1 MRRFSPAL
9 LFDRGMAFV
18 LVCMGLLGGK
28 AFAGTARFIAGEGWG
43 VSSAN
48 TVNWKVN
55 TLQYYTDQGPLSPTV
70 GHATADNLV
79 AAAAGVWNVPTSSL
93 TITQGGQLAEDVSAQ
108 TAIVTPTGVLLPP
121 DTQPANEGLMPIAV
135 IYDADGGLIDLLL
148 GEGASEP
155 EGCLQNG
162 VVGDLDDIH
171 QNDGSLRHA
180 TLILNGRCVAD
191 GTPDELLQMQYQLT
205 RSFGR
210 VLGLSWSQTND
221 DVFTEVTPAT
231 TQQMAFWPVMHALD
245 LICGNYTYQCM
256 SHPFQLRVDD
266 LNTLAILYPTDFN
279 HPGAGK
285 QATGADSVFIYGLL
299 NFPNGQ
305 GMAWANVVAHRQ
317 HNGVDESWQTTSA
330 LSGFATTQAI
340 ATPIDPGQSSAYGRN
355 PSSLDGYF
363 YYRRVPVDGLSN
375 LFFTS
380 EAVNP
385 LYVGDLAL
393 GSYGRPP
400 VQPSGSPAT
409 MYDWSALSTNDLLI
423 NSSMTANDASAECD
437 PGSDGTEAAPVSPA
451 PSGWQAGQLCGWG
464 HSSWM
469 TLPIAAGHRWTYE
482 VTATDEHGT
491 ATLSKA
497 QPVLGVWQ
505 DSDSTGTAPTVA
517 VMPVSFNSLSPG
529 TTQLQM
535 DAPDADGSY
544 RMAISD
550 QFGAGRPDFTYNA
563 RFLYAS
569 NVTPGTLGQ
578 GGGRLVVSG
587 SGFRTG
593 NQVLI
598 NGVPAQVRSLT
609 ANQIV
614 ADAPTMA
621 QADAATDQAL
631 DVVVLDPDTLG
642 QASIPAAIRYTPAT
656 DLMQLVNAPMEL
668 RTGHTAAT
676 PFTVR
681 VLASDGVAPVSGV
694 TVSFQVLSGAAVFPG
709 CSTSAGCTG
718 VTAAD
723 GTVSENVQGTA
734 VGPVILQATE
744 DGGGPSLQITIN
756 DLEPRRNAQFA
767 PNALY
772 LAEGASGSWSASL
785 VLQEEFAP
793 AVAVAVAWSDSTGVH
808 PALAAVT
815 DASGQASIAFS
826 ATQLTVSAGGTI
838 TGCAWDAVCANWALH
853 VVDAS
858 QWQIEPVEAG
868 APATVSAAAT
878 LATTQ
883 LRVTDGLGHAL
894 EGAPV
899 TVYQRV
905 LDWEGPCAA
914 TSRCPAAAVLKTS
927 QVSLVSGA
935 DGTISFDPLQIEGRP
950 QVVEIAASTG
960 VSGFLTITLVKTP

>member
-1 MRRFSPAL
+1 MPRFNPAVFLQKVSAL
-9 LFDRGMAFV
+9 L
-18 LVCMGLLGGK
+18 LLLASLLSSR

-70 GHATADNLV
+70 GHAAADSLV

-93 TITQGGQLAEDVSAQ
+93 TLTQGGQLAEDVTSQ
-108 TAIVTPTGVLLPP
+108 TAVVTPAGVVLPP
-121 DTQPANEGLMPIAV
+121 DTQPLNEGQMPIAV
-135 IYDADGGLIDLLL
+135 IYDADGTLIDLLL

-162 VVGDLDDIH
+162 VIGDLDDIH

-191 GTPDELLQMQYQLT
+191 GTTDELLQMQYQLT

-221 DVFTEVTPAT
+221 DVFTETTPAT
-231 TQQMAFWPVMHALD
+231 PEQMAFWPLMHPLD

-256 SHPFQLRVDD
+256 TNPFQLRVDD
-266 LNTLAILYPTDFN
+266 LNTLAILYPTNFN
-279 HPGAGK
+279 NPGAGK
-285 QATGADSVFIYGLL
+285 QATGADAVFIYGLL

-317 HNGVDESWQTTSA
+317 HNGVNESWQTTSA

-340 ATPIDPGQSSAYGRN
+340 ATPIDPGQGSPYGRN

-423 NSSMTANDASAECD
+423 NSSMTANDAAAECD
-437 PGSDGTEAAPVSPA
+437 PGADGTETAPASPA
-451 PSGWQAGQLCGWG
+451 ASGWQTGQLCGWG
-464 HSSWM
+464 HSSWL
-469 TLPIAAGHRWTYE
+469 TLPIAAGHSWTYE
-482 VTATDEHGT
+482 VTATDEHGVT
-491 ATLSKA
+491 TLNKA

-505 DSDSTGTAPTVA
+505 DSDATGTAPTVA
-517 VMPVSFNSLSPG
+517 TMPVSFNSLSPG

-535 DAPDADGSY
+535 DAPDADASY
-544 RMAISD
+544 RIAISD
-550 QFGAGRPDFTYNA
+550 QFGAGRPDFTYTG

-569 NVTPGTLGQ
+569 SVSPGTLGQ

-587 SGFRTG
+587 SGFRPG
-593 NQVLI
+593 NKVLI
-598 NGVPAQVRSLT
+598 SGVPAQVRSIT

-621 QADAATDQAL
+621 QATAVIDEAL
-631 DVVVLDPDTLG
+631 DIVVLDTDTLG
-642 QASIPAAIRYTPAT
+642 QTSIPAAVRYTPAS
-656 DLMQLVNAPMEL
+656 DVMQLVSAPTEL
-668 RTGHTAAT
+668 RTGHAATT
-676 PFTVR
+676 PFTVV
-681 VLASDGVAPVSGV
+681 VLASDGVAPVSGTTV
-694 TVSFQVLSGAAVFPG
+694 TFQVLSGTASFPG
-709 CSTSAGCTG
+709 CPGSNGCTG

-723 GTVSENVQGTA
+723 GTVSVSVEGTA
-734 VGPVILQATE
+734 LGPVTLQAVE
-744 DGGGPSLQITIN
+744 NGGGPSLQLTIN
-756 DLEPRRNAQFA
+756 DLQPRQSAQFV
-767 PNALY
+767 PDALY
-772 LAEGASGSWSASL
+772 LAEGASGSWTAFL
-785 VLQEEFAP
+785 QLQEEFAP
-793 AVAVAVAWSDSTGVH
+793 AAAVAVQWSDSTGVQ
-808 PALAAVT
+808 PALAETT
-815 DASGQASIAFS
+815 DASGQAAISFTANQIA
-826 ATQLTVSAGGTI
+826 ATASGTV
-838 TGCAWDAVCANWALH
+838 TGCAWNALCSGWTLH

-858 QWQIEPVEAG
+858 QWQIAPIDTGV
-868 APATVSAAAT
+868 PATASAAAT

-883 LRVTDGLGHAL
+883 LLVTDGLGHPL
-894 EGAPV
+894 QGAPV
-899 TVYQRV
+899 TIYQRV
-905 LDWEGPCAA
+905 LDWEGPCLA
-914 TSRCPAAAVLKTS
+914 TARCPAAAVLKAS
-927 QVSLVSGA
+927 QSSFISGA
-935 DGTISFDPLQIEGRP
+935 DGTISFDPLQIAGRP
-950 QVVEIAASTG
+950 QVIEIAASTG
-960 VSGFLTITLVKTP
+960 LSGFLTITLTKTP